1 MGKKEVFQPASV
13 GKDSFFFLYCYK
25 LDGFFILLRWIQ
37 FVNEYL
43 SLKFIT
49 IC

>member
-25 LDGFFILLRWIQ
+25 LDGFFITFEVDSICKRI
-37 FVNEYL
+37 
-43 SLKFIT
+43 FIT
-49 IC
+49 